1 MDKKA
6 KIIIGVL
13 VALLV
18 VAIGVIIFL
27 VVDGKDKDDKTKKDP
42 ETKQVERPGRRPE
55 VKEKQEELEKE
66 KTPEEETKEET
77 KKDTKKPSSKN
88 YKIKEVL
95 FDTTSYGNDDV
106 EKVELTTDGVV
117 LVSITG
123 TGENDVTRKEVA
135 KNVVKTFVVQVGQA
149 DICEGNKR
157 IMFIHKNGTASYI
170 NIDELTCGQEID
182 VDDLEGFK
190 NIEKFEVKTV
200 KYDGEPDAHITY
212 VITKDGKKTDI
223 SDEID

>member
-27 VVDGKDKDDKTKKDP
+27 VVDGKDKDDKPKKEP
-42 ETKQVERPGRRPE
+42 ETKQVEKPSRRPE
-55 VKEKQEELEKE
+55 EKE
-66 KTPEEETKEET
+66 NQEKEES
-77 KKDTKKPSSKN
+77 KEDTKKPSSKN
-88 YKIKEVL
+88 YEIKEVL

-123 TGENDVTRKEVA
+123 TGKNDVTRKEVA
-135 KNVVKTFVVQVGQA
+135 KNVVKTFVVQVGQS

-170 NIDELTCGQEID
+170 DIDELTCGQEID

-200 KYDGEPDAHITY
+200 KYDGEPDGYIVY
-212 VITKDGKKTDI
+212 VVTKDGKKTDI